1 VTDEELD
8 ELVAQV
14 QAGDSDAFNELVY
27 AIRKELRIFISAH
40 AYSADMVEEVLQA
53 TLVVCYEKI
62 HKYELRGTFLCWVK
76 GIARNL
82 NFKELSSRSRYLNA
96 KDDFLDRLVL
106 DSALETFGG
115 AQDRAEEWV
124 ERLKVCIGKLP
135 ADSRAMIEKRYF
147 ENMSIRTLAQV
158 LEKPE
163 SWTAVN
169 LYRIREILRKC
180 MMGEVAK

>member
-1 VTDEELD
+1 MTDEELD
-8 ELVAQV
+8 KLVAQV
-14 QAGDSDAFNELVY
+14 QAGDPDAFTELVY

-40 AYSADMVEEVLQA
+40 AYSSDMVEEVLQS

-62 HKYELRGTFLCWVK
+62 HNYELRGTFLCWVK

-82 NFKELSSRSRYLNA
+82 NFKELSSRSRYLSA

-106 DSALETFGG
+106 DSAMETMGA

-135 ADSRAMIEKRYF
+135 DFSREMIEKRYY
-147 ENMSIRTLAQV
+147 ENLSIRTLAQV

-163 SWTAVN
+163 SWTAVT
-169 LYRIREILRKC
+169 LFRIREILRKC
-180 MMGEVAK
+180 MVGEVAK

>member
-1 VTDEELD
+1 MTDDELD
-8 ELVAQV
+8 KLVAQV
-14 QAGDSDAFNELVY
+14 QAGDQDAFTELVY

-40 AYSADMVEEVLQA
+40 AYSVDMVEEVLQA

-82 NFKELSSRSRYLNA
+82 NFKELASRSRYLNV

-106 DSALETFGG
+106 DSALETMGG
-115 AQDRAEEWV
+115 GQDRAEEWV

-135 ADSRAMIEKRYF
+135 AASRAMIEKRYF